1 MQSGSL
7 FVLLSLFFHILYQY
21 KKEVFRMKG
30 YLPEGSKDGVLR
42 THAPS
47 LFTLSALER
56 ALERGTILEAPALLC
71 DSDLNLHV
79 ALGRYIGIIPKE
91 EAIFQPKDTN
101 VKEIAILTR
110 VGKMVA
116 FCVKEI
122 KSANGHPKI
131 ILSRRK
137 AQEECY
143 TKYVST
149 LRAGDVVRAK
159 VTHMESFGVF
169 LDIGCGVTALL
180 PVDAISVSRI
190 FHPRVRFSV
199 GDEFSVVIRSI
210 DDEGRIYTSRKELL
224 GTWEENASLFSA
236 GQTVAGVVRSIEPYG
251 IFVELTPNLTGL
263 AEFKEG
269 VKENETAS
277 VYIKS
282 ILPERMKVK
291 LIIIDSHQDST
302 QMPRINYTPDEAP
315 RHIDYWCYSPITCQK
330 RVETVF

>member
-1 MQSGSL
+1 
-7 FVLLSLFFHILYQY
+7 
-21 KKEVFRMKG
+21 MKG
-30 YLPEGSKDGVLR
+30 YPPEGSKEGALR
-42 THAPS
+42 ALSPS
-47 LFTLSALER
+47 AFTLSALER
-56 ALERGTILEAPALLC
+56 AKERGTILEAPAILC
-71 DSDLNLHV
+71 DGDMNLHV
-79 ALGRYIGIIPKE
+79 ALGQYIGIIPRE
-91 EAIFQPKDTN
+91 EAVFQLGEST

-116 FCVKEI
+116 FCVKSIDTE
-122 KSANGHPKI
+122 NGNLKI
-131 ILSRRK
+131 VLSRRK
-137 AQEECY
+137 AQKECY
-143 TKYVST
+143 ERYVAT

-169 LDIGCGVTALL
+169 LDIGCGTTALL

-190 FHPRVRFSV
+190 FHPRLRYSV

-210 DDEGRIYTSRKELL
+210 DAEGRIYASRKELL
-224 GTWEENASLFSA
+224 GTWEENASLFCA

-263 AEFKEG
+263 AEYKEG

-291 LIIIDSHQDST
+291 LIIIDSHAASA
-302 QMPRINYTPDEAP
+302 QMPRIRYTPDETP
-315 RHIDYWCYSPITCQK
+315 RHIDCWRYSPASCLK